1 MDIQNNPLITRS
13 DFERAALDMLAP
25 LEPLLSEGCARLNL
39 GETGAVYPADIAE
52 MEAFSRPLW
61 AIVPM
66 LVSKSPAAEPLWKR
80 WREGLKNGTDP
91 AHPEYWGDIGPFD
104 QRMVEMAVMGM
115 ALCLVP
121 ERFLGDLTPKA
132 QDDVCRW
139 LGQINAHDMPKNNWR
154 FFRVLVNCGFMLCGR
169 PYDRVRLDEDLA
181 LVESHY
187 EGQGWYYDYETQRD
201 YYTPWAFH
209 YYGLIYAI
217 AMKDRDPE
225 RAERFKDRARL
236 FAPQFAAWFSA
247 DGAALPFGRSLT
259 YRFAQSAFFA
269 AMAAAG
275 VEAPGLGMG
284 EIKHILLQ
292 NMRWWL
298 KRPIFTRDGVLTI
311 GYGYPNLIMG
321 EGYNAFG
328 SAYWAMKSFAPL
340 MLPGDHPFWKSEERP
355 YTPPRKLLEEMA
367 RMLIVRDEQNLHV
380 QAFTAGQHC
389 KEHAHDEAKYEKF
402 VYSTAFA
409 FSVPKSAKLYKC
421 GAFDSMLAVSE
432 DGVSYHARY
441 GCDAFE
447 LTETEV
453 RSTWRPFAGVTVST
467 RVIPMGDWHV
477 RVQRIVTDRPL
488 KVAEGGF
495 AIRREDGRV
504 RPQEETGKDFA
515 VVKAPWGV
523 SGVRALRGF
532 GAAQVTQPEP
542 NTNLL
547 YPRTLLPSLAADV
560 PAGETVLVSA
570 VLGAVVDGEQKW
582 ADMPQEV
589 LTYAAVD

>member
-1 MDIQNNPLITRS
+1 MDIQTNPLKTRA
-13 DFERAALDMLAP
+13 DFASAASQMLT
-25 LEPLLSEGCARLNL
+25 PLLPFLSAGCARLHL

-66 LVSKSPAAEPLWKR
+66 LAANDPAAEPLWER
-80 WREGLKNGTDP
+80 WREGMKNGADP
-91 AHPEYWGDIGPFD
+91 DHPEYWGEIGPYD

-121 ERFLGDLTPKA
+121 ERFLGDLDARA
-132 QDDVCRW
+132 QDNVCRW
-139 LGQINAHDMPKNNWR
+139 LDQINAHDMPKNNWR
-154 FFRVLVNCGFMLCGR
+154 FFRVLVNCGFLLCGR
-169 PYDRVRLDEDLA
+169 PCDEARLAEDLA
-181 LVESHY
+181 LIESHY

-225 RAERFKDRARL
+225 RAGRFMERARL
-236 FAPQFAAWFSA
+236 FAPQFAAWFAA

-259 YRFAQSAFFA
+259 YRFAQGAFFA

-284 EIKHILLQ
+284 EIKHLLLS
-292 NMRWWL
+292 NLRWWL
-298 KRPIFTRDGVLTI
+298 QKPIFTPSGVLTV

-328 SAYWAMKSFAPL
+328 SPYWAMKTFAPL
-340 MLPGDHPFWKSEERP
+340 MLPEDHPFWTCEEKP
-355 YTPPRKLLEEMA
+355 YTPPPRVLEDMA
-367 RMLIVRDEQNLHV
+367 RMLIVRDEENLHV

-441 GCDAFE
+441 GCESFQ
-447 LTETEV
+447 LTQTEV
-453 RSTWRPFAGVTVST
+453 SSVWRPFAGVRIET
-467 RVIPMGDWHV
+467 RVIPLGDWHV
-477 RVQRIVTDRPL
+477 RVHRVETDRAL
-488 KVAEGGF
+488 QVAEGGF
-495 AIRREDGRV
+495 AIRREDGHI
-504 RPQEETGKDFA
+504 RPHEEAGEDYA
-515 VVKAPWGV
+515 VVEAPWGV
-523 SGVRALRGF
+523 SGVRAITGF
-532 GAAQVTQPEP
+532 ASAQITAPEP

-547 YPRTLLPSLAADV
+547 YPRTLLPTLTAAI
-560 PAGETVLVSA
+560 PAGRTTLVSA
-570 VLGAVVDGEQKW
+570 VLGAVVRGQAKW
-582 ADMPQEV
+582 NDMPQEV
-589 LTYAAVD
+589 FDYAAVD